1 MFNRKITSES
11 FDDSLEDF
19 EDPLHDPLLT
29 RDLLNKSITNDTS
42 SVDLDT
48 GEILRP
54 QSQESITNARKRT
67 APPPKI
73 APSTQAK
80 GNEIFKSPILFL
92 LPIGTSLILSVIT
105 CLIGYFFYTNTVTT
119 LSLQIQQSTEKLTN
133 LNNLVIDL
141 QTTIATLEDSDEVLG
156 QLESLSIGLEDVEG
170 ALQNHLQISKHS
182 SQLPV
187 IKKSSPLDS
196 LKTVAYL
203 GFYGN
208 YAQPVAIISIKDEKK
223 ELQTG
228 QVIIDSWQINAIHPT
243 HITVAHTGGM
253 TQNISR
259 KKSLF

>member
-1 MFNRKITSES
+1 MFNRKITSAS

-19 EDPLHDPLLT
+19 EDILHDPLLT
-29 RDLLNKSITNDTS
+29 RDLSNKSITNDTS

-54 QSQESITNARKRT
+54 QSQESITNARKRI

-73 APSTQAK
+73 APSTQVK

-92 LPIGTSLILSVIT
+92 LPIGTSLIFSVIT
-105 CLIGYFFYTNTVTT
+105 CLIGYLFYTNTVTT
-119 LSLQIQQSTEKLTN
+119 LSLQIEQSTDKLTN
-133 LNNLVIDL
+133 LNNLVIEL
-141 QTTIATLEDSDEVLG
+141 QTTIATLEDSDEVLA

-170 ALQNHLQISKHS
+170 ALQNHLKTSKHP

-187 IKKSSPLDS
+187 VKKSSPLDS
-196 LKTVAYL
+196 LKTVTYL